1 MENKR
6 RSYTRPWFWLL
17 IILILSVV
25 FKLLLREDAIPA
37 IETVGETVFNSENS
51 VREIAQTERAKTESA
66 ETEKAVF
73 EQDSNQ
79 ENSAKKTFH
88 FILNKSTK
96 KYHTTE
102 CSGAKKLSESKRT
115 DTDIEA
121 QTEEEAR
128 EILEKEGYELCGICA
143 KQVQ

>member
-1 MENKR
+1 MESKR

-17 IILILSVV
+17 IILMLSVV
-25 FKLLLREDAIPA
+25 FKLLLKEDTIPTY
-37 IETVGETVFNSENS
+37 ETVEETMLNSDNS
-51 VREIAQTERAKTESA
+51 LQETIQTESDRTEPQSESTVQESKQESA
-66 ETEKAVF
+66 
-73 EQDSNQ
+73 
-79 ENSAKKTFH
+79 AKKTFH

-102 CSGAKKLSESKRT
+102 CSGARKLSESKRT

-128 EILEKEGYELCGICA
+128 AILEKDGYELCGICA
-143 KQVQ
+143 KQVQE